1 MSLIQENIS
10 RAIND
15 FSFGKAYKICSKKK
29 IDLLF
34 EKGNTFKSFPF
45 VLYYLESDYEEN
57 VPFQFVFSAPK
68 RSFKRAHDRNYIK
81 RLFRE
86 VVRHRKSE
94 LENLFP
100 SKKMHY
106 FMIYSNKE
114 LPNLIQLSKD
124 FDKLIYKLNLHLAA
138 K

>member
-10 RAIND
+10 RAVDD
-15 FSFGKAYKICSKKK
+15 FSFGKEFKICSKKK

-34 EKGNTFKSFPF
+34 EKGKTFKSFPF
-45 VLYYLESDYEEN
+45 VLHFLESDFEEK

-94 LENLFP
+94 LEQLFP
-100 SKKMHY
+100 NKKMHY
-106 FMIYSNKE
+106 FMIYSHKE
-114 LPNLIQLSKD
+114 LPNLVQLSKD
-124 FDKLIYKLNLHLAA
+124 FDKLIYKLKLHLED

>member
-1 MSLIQENIS
+1 MSLSQENIS
-10 RAIND
+10 STIND
-15 FSFGKAYKICSKKK
+15 FSFGKEYKICSKKK

-34 EKGNTFKSFPF
+34 EKGKTFKSFPF
-45 VLYYLESDYEEN
+45 VLYYLESDFEEN

-86 VVRHRKSE
+86 VVRLRKNE
-94 LENLFP
+94 IEALFP
-100 SKKMHY
+100 NQKMHF

-114 LPNLIQLSKD
+114 LPNLTQLTKD
-124 FDKLIYKLNLHLAA
+124 FDKLIVKLKAQKTN
-138 K
+138 